1 MRNKRYPYGKGRRKL
16 FLFTDEMILYVE
28 NPKESTKKIKTLLLL
43 TNSVKLWVNKIKT
56 QRSVTFLFTNNEQSG
71 KEIMK
76 TIPFTITLN
85 RRKYLGNHTTKEMK
99 NLTEKYLLLKE
110 IKDTNK

>member
-1 MRNKRYPYGKGRRKL
+1 MRNKSYPYGKGRRKL

-71 KEIMK
+71 KEITK
-76 TIPFTITLN
+76 KIQFTITIERIQYSGTHLIE
-85 RRKYLGNHTTKEMK
+85 GMK
-99 NLTEKYLLLKE
+99 DLYTENYKTILKGM
-110 IKDTNK
+110 KGA